1 MHRVRRVVDVLGGV
15 VMAMVALA
23 ILVSML
29 ASAADALGGRLMN
42 RPVPGAVEGATNM
55 MAVIVF
61 GSLAYVQRQR
71 GHIRVELLYGNAPPR
86 VRAALDIFN
95 DLIVIVFFS
104 LLAWQA
110 WDFAMSSYQIG
121 EAASGIVRFP
131 LYPAKFVIFFGS
143 ILLILQMCVDLID
156 HLFGLVKGEP
166 VDGGDDPVGALAG
179 EADDGPGIE
188 DEPEDD

>member
-1 MHRVRRVVDVLGGV
+1 MNSVRRVVDTLGAV
-15 VMAMVALA
+15 VMAAVAAA

-29 ASAADALGGRLMN
+29 ASAADALGGRLLN

-55 MAVIVF
+55 MAIIVF

-71 GHIRVELLYGNAPPR
+71 GHIRVELLYSNARPR
-86 VRAALDIFN
+86 IQAALDVLN

-110 WDFAMSSYQIG
+110 WDFAMSSYEIG

-131 LYPAKFVIFFGS
+131 LYPAKFVIFGGS
-143 ILLILQMCVDLID
+143 ILLILQMTVDLVD
-156 HLFGLVKGEP
+156 HVRGVISGEP
-166 VDGGDDPVGALAG
+166 VDGDKDPAG
-179 EADDGPGIE
+179 GLTGEIDRDVDAPDTRE
-188 DEPEDD
+188 DR